1 MQFRSA
7 CVTAA
12 LLATCLTSPVSAQN
26 NSAAATSNVLNS
38 TEVNTELASVLLQF
52 RAAGIVPQSIPE
64 ERFQLSSI
72 LSLKYPDTGD
82 VALGATT
89 TRNATLQEPS
99 WTLNYTEAVD
109 DADPFASGLYTT
121 VMVDFGAPGVGFP
134 DGGQVR
140 HYLANNNSLVGM
152 SGTLMRT
159 GQAITSYNAPNP
171 PAGSG
176 PHRYAQLVVEQPNG
190 WVAPANFS
198 AVMPLARGFQV
209 EQYLNYSRLGSII
222 AATYYVV
229 EGAPPTNVSVSATSA
244 VPTATVGAVASSVSA
259 SLASAYA
266 SSTDRAGTFTPT
278 PTGDHSDAAVA
289 RLSSPILASVAI
301 CLCVS
306 LLAAFATL

>member
-7 CVTAA
+7 CVTA
-12 LLATCLTSPVSAQN
+12 
-26 NSAAATSNVLNS
+26 
-38 TEVNTELASVLLQF
+38 LASVLLQF

-140 HYLANNNSLVGM
+140 HYLANNNSLVVSGM

-176 PHRYAQLVVEQPNG
+176 PHRYAQLVVEQPKG

-222 AATYYVV
+222 AATYYIV
-229 EGAPPTNVSVSATSA
+229 EGAPPTNVSVSATST
-244 VPTATVGAVASSVSA
+244 VPTATVEAVASSVSA

-289 RLSSPILASVAI
+289 RLSSPILASVAT

-306 LLAAFATL
+306 MLAAFATL